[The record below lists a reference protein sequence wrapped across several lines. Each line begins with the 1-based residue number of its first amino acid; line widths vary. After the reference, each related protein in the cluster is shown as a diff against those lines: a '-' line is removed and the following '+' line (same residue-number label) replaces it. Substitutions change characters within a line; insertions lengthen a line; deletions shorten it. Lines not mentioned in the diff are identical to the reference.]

1 MPPVWR
7 TYGPHAE
14 EPELEMTD
22 LRRAANLLS
31 LAVRYMKLKLRLPFD
46 QGRPLTPGG
55 GNGFHDVRASF
66 RPCNRER
73 L

>member
-1 MPPVWR
+1 
-7 TYGPHAE
+7 
-14 EPELEMTD
+14 MTG